1 MTLQKKTMNAAK
13 WSALDIFAR
22 QGLQFAV
29 SIVLAHILAPED
41 FGVFAMLALFIGAAG
56 IFIDSGFSSALIQRQ
71 NTTLADES
79 TVFLFNLAMGAM
91 TALLL
96 SAVAPWIAAFFKRP
110 TLQYLTY
117 VMAFNLF
124 VNAFG
129 AIHNTLLSREMNFR
143 TIARVGVV
151 SSVVAGV
158 VAIYMAREGYGV
170 WSLAGQT
177 VAAGIVTVV
186 LLWLWHPWRPV
197 WVFSLSSM
205 RACFRF
211 GGYEM
216 AAALTDVFS
225 TNLYLIIIGKM
236 YSIRDAG
243 FYDRAQRTQQL
254 PIMVMMGIINRV
266 AFSVF
271 SMVAEDRE
279 RLARGLRRAQALSMF
294 MHLPIMVG
302 IIILARP
309 IVLVLFG
316 PQWLSSVP
324 ILQVLGLGGLF
335 WPMHVLN
342 LTILKAQGRADLFF
356 WITICKKTLTISLT
370 VAASFYG
377 VMAIAWMLSAVS
389 LLTYFVNTHYTG
401 KFLAYGG
408 WRQLSDLAANFLS
421 VIPMAV
427 AVYFMVAKT
436 HVPPFVQLVLGGIL
450 GGAIYLLTC
459 RLMCEKLL
467 NECLQ
472 IMGIG
477 KRAAQIS

>member
-1 MTLQKKTMNAAK
+1 
-13 WSALDIFAR
+13 
-22 QGLQFAV
+22 
-29 SIVLAHILAPED
+29 
-41 FGVFAMLALFIGAAG
+41 
-56 IFIDSGFSSALIQRQ
+56 
-71 NTTLADES
+71 
-79 TVFLFNLAMGAM
+79 
-91 TALLL
+91 
-96 SAVAPWIAAFFKRP
+96 
-110 TLQYLTY
+110 
-117 VMAFNLF
+117 
-124 VNAFG
+124 
-129 AIHNTLLSREMNFR
+129 
-143 TIARVGVV
+143 
-151 SSVVAGV
+151 
-158 VAIYMAREGYGV
+158 
-170 WSLAGQT
+170 
-177 VAAGIVTVV
+177 
-186 LLWLWHPWRPV
+186 
-197 WVFSLSSM
+197 
-205 RACFRF
+205 
-211 GGYEM
+211 M